1 MRRPNQQLQLSGPD
15 APASRP
21 GERSRARL
29 RVRGVGLIDALI
41 ALAILSFGLLAL
53 TRFQI
58 RMVAQ
63 TTEAQSRM
71 VATQLSD
78 ELLSTVLVDIPNAAC
93 YTLPAAGVCG
103 SAAATA
109 ATTAWAAR
117 VTTALPG
124 TVTSGSVLD
133 AATGRL
139 TVAITWTGKET
150 QDARRLEVVTDVR
163 P

>member
-1 MRRPNQQLQLSGPD
+1 MRRQSQQLQLSASG
-15 APASRP
+15 APASRR
-21 GERSRARL
+21 GRAR
-29 RVRGVGLIDALI
+29 GIGLIDALI

-53 TRFQI
+53 TRFQM
-58 RMVAQ
+58 RMLAQ
-63 TTEAQSRM
+63 TTEAQSRS

-78 ELLSTVLVDIPNAAC
+78 ELLSTVLVDSRNAAC
-93 YTLPAAGVCG
+93 YTLPAVGVCG

-117 VTTALPG
+117 VSATLPG

-133 AATGRL
+133 AGTGRL
-139 TVAITWTGKET
+139 TVAIGWTGKET